1 MKLISLVFVTSFSM
15 QVLARESTATT
26 LHIPTAFTT
35 RGPSPYWVGIYSE
48 GDKDGDICRVWSH
61 VSSCS
66 GPSEP
71 VGKYDAIGRKCVPC
85 KFPFPVNVLANLW
98 AVDDCGKSKSSFV
111 GVCGEVGSLKVYYSD
126 ENVSPAGSLEITYMW
141 DQGDESEKSKYYFP
155 MGFKPGCQSWSAVH
169 SAQFWTEPRC
179 GVDKAR
185 FHEVWKKFYKLPVE
199 EWDRNNHSASKTSS
213 IPTSPFAQ

>member
-1 MKLISLVFVTSFSM
+1 M
-15 QVLARESTATT
+15 QVLASESTATT
-26 LHIPTAFTT
+26 LQIPSAFTT

-71 VGKYDAIGRKCVPC
+71 VGKYDATGRKCVP
-85 KFPFPVNVLANLW
+85 F
-98 AVDDCGKSKSSFV
+98 DDCGKSKSSFV
-111 GVCGEVGSLKVYYSD
+111 RVCGEVGSLKVYYSD
-126 ENVSPAGSLEITYMW
+126 EDVSPAGSLEITYMW

-155 MGFKPGCQSWSAVH
+155 MGVKPGCQSWSAVH

-199 EWDRNNHSASKTSS
+199 EWDRNNHFASMNSS
-213 IPTSPFAQ
+213 IPTSSFAR